1 MKNFCDEIK
10 EKDKIAFIEKA
21 MTCKFN
27 ELWKCQHE
35 DNKGNACVEVCKNY
49 KHGREA

>member
-1 MKNFCDEIK
+1 M
-10 EKDKIAFIEKA
+10 EKLANEKMEDKVAFITKA

-49 KHGREA
+49 KHGKEV